1 MIARDT
7 GRPYR
12 ASDSS
17 WGRGVNGVDKTDEL
31 LEKLALTKLRGYMRL
46 WLAASACQIG
56 FVAGGQLQG
65 IEWPEVWKT
74 SAIVGAEKNIWSR
87 C

>member
-1 MIARDT
+1 
-7 GRPYR
+7 
-12 ASDSS
+12 
-17 WGRGVNGVDKTDEL
+17 
-31 LEKLALTKLRGYMRL
+31 MRL
-46 WLAASACQIG
+46 WLAASAWQIGAWQIG